1 MNKRT
6 SAYHAFDQKLIYFH
20 DDIELVDILNKSVK
34 ALQNPNNKRLFSGL
48 NENIHT
54 HMKRRSNSHKNR
66 EIVLKHLKSTVY
78 SSYVKDVYE
87 EVALYFKRILTE
99 VTISVHDRKLPN
111 KEEFLNE
118 ILDNYKV
125 NVLAKDIFMQKNWEG
140 VVSYIISLIFQSL
153 ENERSTKALIMKIN
167 KRLKLDID
175 EETIDNAM
183 PYLDIRHLLVHTDG
197 VASEE
202 FMKRFPK
209 ILIIKET
216 NKVKIDLPL
225 LLNMEKHVKEMVQEF
240 DKKIIEKD
248 LLSNQYIHSNSA
260 RVG

>member
-1 MNKRT
+1 
-6 SAYHAFDQKLIYFH
+6 
-20 DDIELVDILNKSVK
+20 
-34 ALQNPNNKRLFSGL
+34 
-48 NENIHT
+48 
-54 HMKRRSNSHKNR
+54 
-66 EIVLKHLKSTVY
+66 
-78 SSYVKDVYE
+78 
-87 EVALYFKRILTE
+87 
-99 VTISVHDRKLPN
+99 
-111 KEEFLNE
+111 
-118 ILDNYKV
+118 
-125 NVLAKDIFMQKNWEG
+125 
-140 VVSYIISLIFQSL
+140 
-153 ENERSTKALIMKIN
+153 MKIN

-175 EETIDNAM
+175 EKTIDNAM

-216 NKVKIDLPL
+216 NKVKIDLRL
-225 LLNMEKHVKEMVQEF
+225 LLNMEKYVKEMVQEF

>member
-20 DDIELVDILNKSVK
+20 DDIELVDILNKSVR

-66 EIVLKHLKSTVY
+66 EIVLRHLKSTVY

-87 EVALYFKRILTE
+87 EVALYFKRILAE

-125 NVLAKDIFMQKNWEG
+125 NVFAKDIFMQKSWEG

-167 KRLKLDID
+167 KRLKLD
-175 EETIDNAM
+175 
-183 PYLDIRHLLVHTDG
+183 LDIRHLLVHTDG

-216 NKVKIDLPL
+216 NKVIIDLPL
-225 LLNMEKHVKEMVQEF
+225 LLNMEKHVTEMVQEF

-248 LLSNQYIHSNSA
+248 LLSNQYIHLWKST
-260 RVG
+260 V